1 MRFFNGLFRMRDAP
15 KNKTSGSS
23 YSFFMGDSTS
33 GKSVNERSSMQMT
46 AVYSCVRILSEAVA
60 SLPLHFYEYG
70 LLRGDYQSRM
80 NGYATARQ
88 NGWMSANDIREL
100 DRISA
105 ELGGDVYLI
114 NGNITLRLDAL
125 YDAIV
130 ELEEHIDDAKLR
142 KSSILRWKQSL
153 WTMFTMQNFGKLYVI
168 MSDEKRKA
176 SSHISLK
183 KFRYTR
189 LGRLKC
195 R

>member
-1 MRFFNGLFRMRDAP
+1 
-15 KNKTSGSS
+15 
-23 YSFFMGDSTS
+23 
-33 GKSVNERSSMQMT
+33 
-46 AVYSCVRILSEAVA
+46 
-60 SLPLHFYEYG
+60 
-70 LLRGDYQSRM
+70 
-80 NGYATARQ
+80 
-88 NGWMSANDIREL
+88 MSANDIREFENL
-100 DRISA
+100 DRIPA
-105 ELGGDVYLI
+105 ELDGDVYLI

-189 LGRLKC
+189 MGRLKY